1 MRQEEEWFAR
11 AALLLQHHRPADA
24 AQLAMHRLRQEP
36 YDVQAH
42 LTLTEAL
49 LRQRRLAEALEMSRT
64 TIALAPE
71 EPSAFFLLA
80 QVQHLLSR
88 YLAADEAIIQALRLR
103 PDMVRYYALRSQIL
117 WFAGL
122 YAAAIETAYAG
133 LNLEPQHAGNL
144 LWLGMGLN
152 KLHDYT
158 TADAVFTQLLVLAP
172 STAIVRLNVGSA
184 LLERQQAAAA
194 LPHLREALRLD
205 PTLQV
210 AHRLLQRATRDTRW
224 WRRPVVWATAQKQEI
239 QHHWRAPQ
247 LRSKLWAVCLVLCG
261 LVLLLPLAGAWL
273 LSAVLEWRHQQQE
286 RAPTP
291 TDAWFYGGLLW
302 GAVTIASAAL
312 LPSSLPLTWAL
323 VGGGLIFPLRNAWRR
338 FREGDKRL
346 PLGFMLLL
354 SPGSCALYLLYG
366 LLLNPDPATESRRF
380 LAIFGLFLLIYQVFR
395 PAKPY
400 QQPEQA

>member
-11 AALLLQHHRPADA
+11 AALLLQHHRPVDA
-24 AQLAMHRLRQEP
+24 AQLAMRRLQQEP

-49 LRQRRLAEALEMSRT
+49 LRQRRLSEALEMSRT

-88 YLAADEAIIQALRLR
+88 YMAADEAIIQALRLR

-122 YAAAIETAYAG
+122 YVAATEVAYAG

-210 AHRLLQRATRDTRW
+210 AHRLLQQAIHDTHW
-224 WRRPVVWATAQKQEI
+224 WRQPIMWAVAQKNKI
-239 QHHWRAPQ
+239 QHHWQAPH
-247 LRSKLWAVCLVLCG
+247 LRSKLWAVFLTLCCCL
-261 LVLLLPLAGAWL
+261 LLLPLAGAWL
-273 LSAVLEWRHQQQE
+273 LSAVLDWRYQQQQ

-291 TDAWFYGGLLW
+291 TDAWFYGGLIW
-302 GAVTIASAAL
+302 GGVTIASAAL
-312 LPSSLPLTWAL
+312 LPASLPLVWAL
-323 VGGGLIFPLRNAWRR
+323 VGGGLVFPLRNAWRR

-346 PLGFMLLL
+346 PLGLLLLL
-354 SPGSCALYLLYG
+354 SPGGNALLMLYG
-366 LLLNPDPATESRRF
+366 FWQNPDSATESRGF
-380 LAIFGLFLLIYQVFR
+380 LAIFGLFLLIYQLFR
-395 PAKPY
+395 PAKPHA
-400 QQPEQA
+400 QQQE